1 MKLPVRRTAPGKSA
15 WQWDFSFRGKMSLPG
30 KTIALMIATW
40 LLGFLPAPGSAQAPS
55 ADDRKVTDVT
65 GEVELRPASS
75 THPADA
81 SEVVVWLVPNA
92 SVQRV
97 SAAPQ
102 RAHYRLLQRNK
113 RFEPRLLVIPVGSV
127 VDFPNADP
135 WFHNVF
141 SLYRG
146 KRFDLGL
153 YQAGAQ
159 RSVKFDRIGPS
170 YLFCNIHPEMT
181 GVVLVVDTDSFG
193 ISDKAGRFSIQDVP
207 AGRYTVHVWY
217 ENATPESLKNLQRS
231 VLIEGQNRAIPTIS
245 VPVAKQQGDHKNKYS
260 QDYDPGTLRTDY

>member
-1 MKLPVRRTAPGKSA
+1 MNIAGQVVAVILLALPA
-15 WQWDFSFRGKMSLPG
+15 
-30 KTIALMIATW
+30 ALGFAQSPIAT
-40 LLGFLPAPGSAQAPS
+40 
-55 ADDRKVTDVT
+55 DRKAAEVT
-65 GEVELRPASS
+65 GQVELRMASS
-75 THPADA
+75 GHFADA
-81 SEVVVWLVPNA
+81 SEVVVWLVPTAA
-92 SVQRV
+92 SLQKV
-97 SAAPQ
+97 SATSQ
-102 RAHYRLLQRNK
+102 KAHYRLVQRNK
-113 RFEPRLLVIPVGSV
+113 RFEPNLLVIPVGSV

-181 GVVLVVDTDSFG
+181 GVVLVVDSDFFG
-193 ISDKAGRFSIQDVP
+193 ITDKAGRYSIADVP
-207 AGRYTVHVWY
+207 PGRYIVHVWY

-231 VLIEGQNRAIPTIS
+231 VAIEDGNDTMPTIS
-245 VPVAKQQGDHKNKYS
+245 VAVAKQQEDHKNKYG
-260 QDYDPGTLRTDY
+260 QEYDPDTLRTDY